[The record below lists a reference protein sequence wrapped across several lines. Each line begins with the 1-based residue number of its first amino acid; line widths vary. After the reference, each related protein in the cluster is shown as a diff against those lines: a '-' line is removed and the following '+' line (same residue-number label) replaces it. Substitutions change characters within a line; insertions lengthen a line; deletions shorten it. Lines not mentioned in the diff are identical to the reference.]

1 MSRMAAGE
9 TDVRT
14 GLRAIGETRVERS
27 CEACER
33 FFEDRAGSVAKACLA
48 MARRFADGGRLLV
61 FGDKSAES
69 DVRHV
74 SVEFV
79 HPVIVG
85 KRALPALAL
94 EGEPAARLE
103 ALGRPPDIAM
113 GISSG
118 AGAGTTVTG
127 LVAARERGLLT
138 VALGGGPG
146 GEGLRRAGPDHLFIV
161 PVDDPLVVQEVHETL
176 YHVLWELV
184 HVFFEGGVA

>member
-1 MSRMAAGE
+1 MSRMAVGE

-33 FFEDRAGSVAKACLA
+33 FFEDRAGSVADACLA

-61 FGDKSAES
+61 FGDGSAES

-94 EGEPAARLE
+94 EGDPASRLE
-103 ALGRPPDIAM
+103 ALGRPADIAL

-118 AGAGTTVTG
+118 RETETTVKG

-138 VALGGGPG
+138 VALGGADG
-146 GEGLRRAGPDHLFIV
+146 GKLHAAGPDHLFVV
-161 PVDDPLVVQEVHETL
+161 PVDDPLVVQEIHETL